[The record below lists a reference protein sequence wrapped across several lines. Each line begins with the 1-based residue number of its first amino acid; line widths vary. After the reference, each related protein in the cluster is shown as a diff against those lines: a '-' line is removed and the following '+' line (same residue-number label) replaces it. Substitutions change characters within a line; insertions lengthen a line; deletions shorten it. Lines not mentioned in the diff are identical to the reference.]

1 MSNMDRTYI
10 YADHAAT
17 TKLDPQALEAML
29 PYLTEAYGNPSQ
41 RYAFARPARRAL
53 REARETVARCIG
65 ASPEEIY
72 FTSGGTESDNW
83 AVKGS
88 VCPGGRRRIFTSTIE
103 HHAVLH
109 ACAAMERAG
118 CPVVYLPV
126 DAAGGLPPDTLRAAV
141 TPDAGLVS
149 VMLANNEIGTVEPV
163 RELTGIARQAGAL
176 FHTDAVQAVGHI
188 PVDVRDLGVDMLS
201 ASAHK
206 FGGPK
211 GVGFLYIRSGVEL
224 STFMDGGGQEAGR
237 RAGTENIA
245 AIAGMAAALEAS
257 VLRMEENRVHL
268 ESLTER
274 FRRRLA
280 ASGLDAVLNGA
291 ENRIPGSIS
300 ASFRRAEGEM
310 LLHRLDL
317 KGIAVSTGSACN
329 ARSTELSHVLR
340 AIRVPEEYAGGTIRL
355 TFGPEN
361 TAEEVDYIVNCLREI
376 IGG

>member
-1 MSNMDRTYI
+1 MKV

-17 TKLDPQALEAML
+17 TPMRERAKAAMIECLEG
-29 PYLTEAYGNPSQ
+29 YGNPSSIHTAG
-41 RYAFARPARRAL
+41 RLAAMKLESARKEVAELLNCRPA
-53 REARETVARCIG
+53 
-65 ASPEEIY
+65 EIY
-72 FTSGGTESDNW
+72 FTSGGTEADNW
-83 AVKGS
+83 AIRAARYGA
-88 VCPGGRRRIFTSTIE
+88 GRVVTSAFE

-109 ACAAMERAG
+109 TLEAMEREG
-118 CPVVYLPV
+118 TRKITRINPEPDGILDPEKV
-126 DAAGGLPPDTLRAAV
+126 AAEADGT
-141 TPDAGLVS
+141 TNLVS
-149 VMLANNEIGTVEPV
+149 VMAANNEIGALQP
-163 RELTGIARQAGAL
+163 IAEISRAIKKSSRSL
-176 FHTDAVQAVGHI
+176 MVFHTDAVQAVGHI

-211 GVGFLYIRSGVEL
+211 GVGFLYIRSGAEL
-224 STFMDGGGQEAGR
+224 SAFMDGGGQEAGR